1 MTDTLYRLVMRRLA
15 MATITFGCLV
25 PLGARAD
32 AVLDRGKY
40 LVESVVACGNCH
52 TPKGPDGKAISG
64 RELSGGDPIDSPVF
78 HAIPPNLT
86 PDLETGIGK
95 WTEAQIVDA
104 IRNGRRPDGLIIG
117 PPMPIEF
124 YRDMSDADVHAI
136 AVYLKQLKP
145 ISNKVEKS
153 TYKIPLPTAYGPPV
167 TSVAEVSRADKVVYG
182 RYLATALG
190 HCMDCHTPVVQ
201 GRPDMSRLG
210 AGGRT
215 FGAPGGG
222 VITSADLTPANVD
235 GIVTWT
241 DAQLKATIRT
251 GVQPNGSPLV
261 RLMAFDWYA
270 HIADDDLDDLVAFLR
285 SLKPAQPSAI
295 RAQQ

>member
-1 MTDTLYRLVMRRLA
+1 
-15 MATITFGCLV
+15 
-25 PLGARAD
+25 
-32 AVLDRGKY
+32 VLDRGKY
-40 LVESVVACGNCH
+40 LVESIVACGNCH
-52 TPKGPDGKAISG
+52 TPTGPDGKAIAG
-64 RELSGGDPIDSPVF
+64 RELSGGNPIDSPVF
-78 HAIPPNLT
+78 HAVPANLT

-104 IRNGRRPDGLIIG
+104 IRTGRRPDGSIIG

-124 YRDMSDADVHAI
+124 YRNMSDSDAHAI

-145 ISNKVEKS
+145 ISNKIEKS
-153 TYKIPLPTAYGPPV
+153 SYKFPLPTAYGPPV
-167 TSVAEVSRADKVVYG
+167 TSVAEVPRGDKIVYG

-190 HCMDCHTPVVQ
+190 HCMDCHTPLVQ
-201 GRPDMSRLG
+201 GRQDMSRLG
-210 AGGRT
+210 AGGNT

-222 VITSADLTPANVD
+222 VITSANLTPANVN

-241 DAQLKATIRT
+241 DAQLKAAIRT
-251 GVQPNGSPLV
+251 GVRPNGSGIV

-285 SLKPAQPSAI
+285 SLKSAQ
-295 RAQQ
+295 